1 MILQALKGYY
11 DRLAADTENSGV
23 PLFGFARQKVHYCLV
38 LDKTGK
44 LIATNDLRIKQE
56 KKTMPLE
63 LIVPEPF
70 IRTGLTIRANFLWD
84 NTGYLLGADNKE
96 KPARLVDKFNEFKNK
111 QKEVSGDI
119 QDEGMQAVV
128 KFLANWDPKSAV
140 SLPDWEEMAGQN
152 IVFRL
157 DGENRY
163 VHDRP
168 EIRRRWM
175 KYYVEKAA
183 ESPKGTCLISGHEG
197 PIARIHQSIKG
208 VPGAQTSGAAL
219 VSFNLDAFTSYGK
232 GQNLNAP
239 IGEEAAFGYCTALN
253 WLLRVESRQKV
264 RIGDAIYL
272 FWAEKES
279 LTESLL
285 ADLLGTDFGQVE
297 TEAEDKAA
305 LRDIRT
311 ILDAA
316 RNGRIQDAIKEPS
329 IPFYVLALSPNASRL
344 SVRFWHVG
352 TVGEIIDNISNHFR
366 QMETRKS
373 FENEPEYPSARTLL
387 RETVSK
393 NDPGSAWEKDERVSP
408 LLAGAFLRSIL
419 TGSPYPANLLPL
431 LLMRIRMDQTVNYL
445 RASLIKACLV
455 RNYEYGEVSVALDKN
470 STDTGYRLGRL
481 FAVFERIQSAAN
493 PGLNST
499 IRDKYFG
506 SAAATPRNIFPML
519 WSLSQQHIG
528 KLRKDSDKKR
538 LAGFFDAKVEEIA
551 SALTAT
557 ALPVS
562 LSPEKQGLF
571 FLGYYHQRQD
581 LFTGKTEQTEEE

>member
-11 DRLAADTENSGV
+11 DRLSADPDTKGV
-23 PLFGFARQKVHYCLV
+23 PLLGFARQKVHFCLV

-44 LIATNDLRIKQE
+44 LIAENDLRLRQD
-56 KKTMPLE
+56 KKALPLE
-63 LIVPEPF
+63 LIVPEPV
-70 IRTGLTIRANFLWD
+70 IRSGLTVRANFLWD
-84 NTGYLLGADNKE
+84 NTGYVLGADNKE
-96 KPARLVDKFNEFKNK
+96 KPARLVEKFNKFKST
-111 QKEVSGDI
+111 QREVCGDL
-119 QDEGMQAVV
+119 QDEGMQAVLR
-128 KFLANWDPKSAV
+128 FLDDWNPENAV
-140 SLPDWEEMAGQN
+140 SLSDWKEMAGQN

-157 DGENRY
+157 DGETRY

-168 EIRRRWM
+168 EIRGRWM
-175 KYYVEKAA
+175 AYYAGKAA
-183 ESPKGTCLISGHEG
+183 ESKAGMCLVSGSEG

-232 GQNLNAP
+232 DQNLNAP

-253 WLLRVESRQKV
+253 WLLRKESRQKV
-264 RIGDAIYL
+264 RIGDAIIT

-279 LTESLL
+279 LVEGLL
-285 ADLLGTDFGQVE
+285 ADLLGADISQVE
-297 TEAEDKAA
+297 TDAEDKAVV
-305 LRDIRT
+305 RDVRI
-311 ILDAA
+311 ILEAA
-316 RNGRIQDAIKEPS
+316 RDGRLQDAVREPETR
-329 IPFYVLALSPNASRL
+329 FYVLALSPNASRL

-352 TVGEIIDNISNHFR
+352 TVGEIICNISDHFR
-366 QMETRKS
+366 HMEIKKS
-373 FENEPEYPSARTLL
+373 FDNEPAYPSARSLM

-393 NDPGSAWEKDERVSP
+393 NDPGTAWEKDERVSP
-408 LLAGAFLRSIL
+408 LLAGAFLRSVL
-419 TGSPYPANLLPL
+419 TGAPYPGNLLPL

-445 RASLIKACLV
+445 RAALIKACLV
-455 RNYEYGEVSVALDKN
+455 RNYNLGEVSVALDKN

-493 PGLNST
+493 PGINST

-528 KLRKDSDKKR
+528 KLRKDSEKKR
-538 LAGFFDAKVEEIA
+538 LAGFFDAKIEDIA
-551 SALTAT
+551 SALDAT
-557 ALPVS
+557 ALPAF
-562 LSPEKQGLF
+562 LNPESQGLF

-581 LFTGKTEQTEEE
+581 LFTGKTEHSEEE